1 MSDKKKDKA
10 ELTRTQQVEGK
21 LNAFLGNNRKIV
33 LAFCIVVILVI
44 AIVAI
49 ASSVNNSVLNKQF
62 DQIDQLSTTYSE
74 IQAADKD
81 AADYQQKVDDLV
93 AQLTELASKNKK
105 YPALKAQ
112 YLLGMQSFDEKDYQ
126 KAMDSFLSVYN
137 NASDSYLGSLSL
149 SNAATCAENMN
160 NDALA
165 LEYYTKLIDQYGNDV
180 AESPKALFGQA
191 RLQEKSGNIEL
202 AKATFQQLADQFPS
216 SEFAKLARNKLV
228 LL

>member
-1 MSDKKKDKA
+1 MSDKKKDKV
-10 ELTRTQQVEGK
+10 ELTKTQMVEGK
-21 LNAFLGNNRKIV
+21 LNSFLGNNRKV
-33 LAFCIVVILVI
+33 LLIFCVAVVLVI
-44 AIVAI
+44 ATIAI
-49 ASSVNNSVLNKQF
+49 ASSVNSSVLNKQF
-62 DQIDQLSTTYSE
+62 NQIDLLSTTYSE
-74 IQAADKD
+74 LQAADKD

-112 YLLGMQSFDEKDYQ
+112 YLLGMQSFDQKDFQ
-126 KAMDSFLSVYN
+126 KAMDSFLAVYT
-137 NASDSYLGSLSL
+137 NAKDSYLGSLSL
-149 SNAATCAENMN
+149 SNAATCAENLN

-165 LEYYTKLIDQYGNDV
+165 LEYYTQLIDEYGNAV

-191 RLQEKSGNIEL
+191 RLQEKGGNTEL
-202 AKATFQQLADQFPS
+202 AKATFQQLADQFPN